1 MIRVYL
7 DFDPGSPDLPP
18 FIPWIA
24 RIDAKV
30 FKCEGISLKHN
41 KPCTLH
47 ARFIYVDQDGIL
59 NYFCR
64 NHLGTNRLNAES
76 YPLHGN
82 IEEQKRCERW
92 VQKNTTD
99 TRGLFK

>member
-30 FKCEGISLKHN
+30 FKCEGISHQGE
-41 KPCTLH
+41 
-47 ARFIYVDQDGIL
+47 FSSQ
-59 NYFCR
+59 
-64 NHLGTNRLNAES
+64 
-76 YPLHGN
+76 
-82 IEEQKRCERW
+82 
-92 VQKNTTD
+92 
-99 TRGLFK
+99 